1 MNNVNE
7 IIKGKF
13 QAYVAVYND
22 EKKNDSTVNSLSP
35 FVSVGLQLSIMLFV
49 LS

>member
-13 QAYVAVYND
+13 QVYVAIYND
-22 EKKNDSTVNSLSP
+22 EKKNDSAVKSLTP
-35 FVSVGLQLSIMLFV
+35 FVSVGFN
-49 LS
+49 